1 MKNKENGKVI
11 WKKFRKKKFCTE
23 GEKTIMV
30 DKYIVK
36 KFSNKD
42 MLVVVFIK
50 IKYTNCFLNKNF
62 NIKEI
67 KVKVVRAKK

>member
-1 MKNKENGKVI
+1 
-11 WKKFRKKKFCTE
+11 
-23 GEKTIMV
+23 MV

-50 IKYTNCFLNKNF
+50 IKYTICFLNKNF

>member
-1 MKNKENGKVI
+1 MEKLYGKI
-11 WKKFRKKKFCTE
+11 LEKKFCTE
-23 GEKTIMV
+23 GGKTIML

-50 IKYTNCFLNKNF
+50 IKYTICFLNKNF